1 MVYKKPI
8 YMGNCP
14 KRGRPGQFE
23 DLRGGGGGGG
33 GAKKRG
39 AGFWGGGGGGGGC
52 KKEGVVFLRT
62 EVDNPMRT
70 MSY

>member
-1 MVYKKPI
+1 
-8 YMGNCP
+8 MGNCP

-23 DLRGGGGGGG
+23 DLRGGGGGG
-33 GAKKRG
+33 R
-39 AGFWGGGGGGGGC
+39 GGGGGGC